1 MGLLDDIPQRA
12 NIKAQ
17 CEISKVIAAGGDL
30 ARDLTTAILA
40 PAIYTAGD
48 LEHAC
53 RRNGLPITASMIRY
67 HRDGKCAWCA
77 NEGRSWVC

>member
-1 MGLLDDIPQRA
+1 MGLLDDIPHHA

-30 ARDLTTAILA
+30 ADDLTTGINNPQL
-40 PAIYTAGD
+40 YTAGD

-67 HRDGKCAWCA
+67 HRHGKCAWCA
-77 NEGRSWVC
+77 SEGRQWAS